1 MKEIIV
7 FILNGKEYGVEIGG
21 MQSLEKIQEMSPVP
35 DAPDYILG
43 SVTIRDQIY
52 PVFDINNR
60 LGLSRSTGSGA
71 NPMSGEGEQYT
82 KILLLRTPAGSIAC
96 LVDGVGKVL
105 RAEGDNVQSFPKM
118 AMTEG
123 TDFVD
128 FIVREGSRLIVVIKP
143 DLLLSKEQI
152 ECIRKIDFSK
162 TDKEESEETS

>member
-7 FILNGKEYGVEIGG
+7 FILNGKEYGVEISG

-43 SVTIRDQIY
+43 SVTIRDEIY
-52 PVFDINNR
+52 PVFDINSR
-60 LGLSRSTGSGA
+60 LGLSRSTDPGVDQTAGQ
-71 NPMSGEGEQYT
+71 GEEYT
-82 KILLLRTPAGSIAC
+82 KILLLRTPAGTIAC

-105 RAEGDNVQSFPKM
+105 RAEGENVQSFPKM

-128 FIVREGSRLIVVIKP
+128 FIVREENRLIVVIKP
-143 DLLLSKEQI
+143 ELLLSQEQI
-152 ECIRKIDFSK
+152 ESIRKIDFSK
-162 TDKEESEETS
+162 TDKEESE

>member
-7 FILNGKEYGVEIGG
+7 FILNGKEYGVEISG
-21 MQSLEKIQEMSPVP
+21 MQSLEKIQEVSPVP

-43 SVTIRDQIY
+43 SVTIRDEIY
-52 PVFDINNR
+52 PVFDINSR
-60 LGLSRSTGSGA
+60 LGLSGSAGRPV
-71 NPMSGEGEQYT
+71 NDENGFT
-82 KILLLRTPAGSIAC
+82 KTLLLRTPAGSIAC
-96 LVDGVGKVL
+96 LVDGIGKVL

>member
-7 FILNGKEYGVEIGG
+7 FILNGKEYGVEISG
-21 MQSLEKIQEMSPVP
+21 MQSLEKIQEMNAVP

-52 PVFDINNR
+52 PVFDINSR
-60 LGLSRSTGSGA
+60 LGLSRSGEKPSG
-71 NPMSGEGEQYT
+71 GEEEYT
-82 KILLLRTPAGSIAC
+82 KILLLRTPAGAIAC

-105 RAEGDNVQSFPKM
+105 RAEGENVQSFPKM